1 VAHEEQALAKE
12 ARQNIEELLE
22 IVLRD
27 GSERPVSEILALME
41 AIAISFTGV
50 AALPAQLEEEPRRKA
65 ELASATNRLKQAGA
79 LQVQGKGAQRKVKL
93 TNPPDWLERDRQV
106 LDAAE
111 AEASRELLKRLSD
124 GEWHLTDTVLMI
136 LQDLRPPEVSEIG
149 KFAVAYAALER
160 VLREGRCIRRTSGRK
175 GTIDYTDEVK
185 LAGPGQAPEANEVAL
200 GEGTAQQTEP
210 GGPGSETSSSTVG
223 EDAAATNAS
232 ASIQQGIPGTGASG
246 GEGTDEPE
254 STSPGMP
261 SHSTDGASTSPQDDQ
276 ADHETSSAAGS
287 AGGLQDGPAEGDSA
301 PDAGAEQAPDLP
313 LQAGFRPQGGAA
325 EVVYLDSD
333 KIDLDDGG
341 DEPLAEVV
349 GLSQSIGNLG
359 LLGLPGVRPGPV
371 EGRYRVVYGRRR
383 LRECKKKGW
392 QKIPC
397 IVLRVD
403 DRTAEL
409 AAIDEN
415 LVRSD
420 LTVLERA
427 EHLRRRKQIYEE
439 LHPEA
444 APSKGGRPPE
454 NRATVARFPEDAARR
469 TKSSKRKVL
478 LDLDIAEKLTEP
490 AKKVLRPTE
499 FADKTTVLTKLAKLE
514 PGEQL
519 PAAELLAKGQATS
532 VQAATRILE
541 QRRQGQGGTAET
553 AERDASTPA
562 ATPEGGTG
570 RPAFEILTGDCLN
583 VLPAQ
588 ASGRFRL
595 IFADPP
601 QNDGVDYGEG
611 SAADQRPDAE
621 YLAWVGEWLGA
632 CVPLLTEDG
641 SLWLL
646 TRDRYVQ
653 AVHDLIVQVGLH
665 PRSWI
670 KVYEPPGVGPAPGFL
685 SSTLHLLHSTKSADR
700 FAFHPEGL
708 EQAVACSAAET
719 KALATLGCKL
729 TDDVWVV
736 PRLKATAV
744 ERIPSFPAQR
754 RKALLQP
761 IVRCATEVGD
771 WVLDPFAGS
780 ATAGVVALEEGR
792 NYLGIEKNAQFAE
805 QSRGRLTATVQAG
818 AQEKGGTGG

>member
-1 VAHEEQALAKE
+1 
-12 ARQNIEELLE
+12 
-22 IVLRD
+22 
-27 GSERPVSEILALME
+27 M
-41 AIAISFTGV
+41 
-50 AALPAQLEEEPRRKA
+50 
-65 ELASATNRLKQAGA
+65 
-79 LQVQGKGAQRKVKL
+79 
-93 TNPPDWLERDRQV
+93 
-106 LDAAE
+106 
-111 AEASRELLKRLSD
+111 
-124 GEWHLTDTVLMI
+124 
-136 LQDLRPPEVSEIG
+136 
-149 KFAVAYAALER
+149 
-160 VLREGRCIRRTSGRK
+160 
-175 GTIDYTDEVK
+175 
-185 LAGPGQAPEANEVAL
+185 
-200 GEGTAQQTEP
+200 
-210 GGPGSETSSSTVG
+210 
-223 EDAAATNAS
+223 
-232 ASIQQGIPGTGASG
+232 
-246 GEGTDEPE
+246 
-254 STSPGMP
+254 
-261 SHSTDGASTSPQDDQ
+261 
-276 ADHETSSAAGS
+276 
-287 AGGLQDGPAEGDSA
+287 QDGPAEGDGA
-301 PDAGAEQAPDLP
+301 PEAGAAQAPDLP
-313 LQAGFRPQGGAA
+313 LQAGFLPNGGAA

-341 DEPLAEVV
+341 DEPLPDGEE
-349 GLSQSIGNLG
+349 LSQSIGNLG
-359 LLGLPGVRPGPV
+359 LLGLPGVRPGPE

-392 QKIPC
+392 PKIPC

-409 AAIDEN
+409 AGIDEN
-415 LVRSD
+415 LVRFE

-427 EHLRRRKQIYEE
+427 EYLRRRKQIYEE
-439 LHPEA
+439 LHPET
-444 APSKGGRPPE
+444 APSKGGRPPG
-454 NRATVARFPEDAARR
+454 NRATVARFSGDAARR

-478 LDLDIAEKLTEP
+478 LDLEIADKLTEP

-499 FADKTTVLTKLAKLE
+499 FADKTTVLAKLAKLE

-519 PAAELLAKGQATS
+519 PAAELLAKGQAPS
-532 VQAATRILE
+532 VQAAIQILE
-541 QRRQGQGGTAET
+541 QRRQGQGRTAET

-583 VLPAQ
+583 VLAAQ
-588 ASGRFRL
+588 QPGRFRL

-611 SAADQRPDAE
+611 NAADQRPDAE
-621 YLAWVGEWLGA
+621 YLAWVGAWLGA

-641 SLWLL
+641 SLWFL
-646 TRDRYVQ
+646 TGDRYVQ
-653 AVHDLIVQVGLH
+653 AVRDLIVRVGLH

-708 EQAVACSAAET
+708 EQAVARSAAEAR
-719 KALATLGCKL
+719 ALATLGCKL

-736 PRLKATAV
+736 PRLKATDM

-761 IVRCATEVGD
+761 IVRCATDEGD

-792 NYLGIEKNAQFAE
+792 NYLGIEKNSQFADL
-805 QSRGRLTATVQAG
+805 SRGRLAAATRTG
-818 AQEKGGTGG
+818 EEGTVRSDA